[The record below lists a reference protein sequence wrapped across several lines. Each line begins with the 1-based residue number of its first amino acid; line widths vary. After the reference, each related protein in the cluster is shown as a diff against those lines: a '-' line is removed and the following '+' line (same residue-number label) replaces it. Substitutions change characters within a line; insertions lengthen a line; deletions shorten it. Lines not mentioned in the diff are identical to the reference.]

1 MLLYCVYLYATLQ
14 YTNMCITAFYT
25 LFLFSLSLSFLGA
38 VVVWLFL
45 CFIHPQGGRHLWL
58 PSSCWV
64 DEMAIKNIQNTQ
76 SLFLFFLLFFFF
88 FCSSSIGFLRCDS
101 FLFLTKNLFFD
112 FLMTVVICG
121 SRELWPKMGRKK
133 TREIGRRDTT
143 RCFHSP
149 LFLVLFFHFL
159 FFLALYDA
167 MQRMT
172 GAAKRRILRPA
183 SHHPR
188 KEKRRRKTLRRR
200 PGHNQI

>member
-25 LFLFSLSLSFLGA
+25 LFLFSLSLFFLGA

-88 FCSSSIGFLRCDS
+88 FLFIVDRIPTLWFVSFSYQEFIFWFFDDRCDMWKSRTLAKNGEEEDAGDRPAGHDQMFSFSPFFGFVFSFS
-101 FLFLTKNLFFD
+101 FLFG
-112 FLMTVVICG
+112 VIWCNATDDW
-121 SRELWPKMGRKK
+121 SRKK
-133 TREIGRRDTT
+133 ENIKTR
-143 RCFHSP
+143 
-149 LFLVLFFHFL
+149 
-159 FFLALYDA
+159 
-167 MQRMT
+167 
-172 GAAKRRILRPA
+172 
-183 SHHPR
+183 
-188 KEKRRRKTLRRR
+188 
-200 PGHNQI
+200 

>member
-1 MLLYCVYLYATLQ
+1 MYNGVLYLVSLL
-14 YTNMCITAFYT
+14 
-25 LFLFSLSLSFLGA
+25 SLSLFFGCCCCLA
-38 VVVWLFL
+38 L
-45 CFIHPQGGRHLWL
+45 
-58 PSSCWV
+58 
-64 DEMAIKNIQNTQ
+64 
-76 SLFLFFLLFFFF
+76 SLFHPPSRRPTPLTPIIMLSWWNGNKKYTKHPKFISILPPIFFF

-149 LFLVLFFHFL
+149 LFLVLFFLFL

>member
-1 MLLYCVYLYATLQ
+1 MYNGVLYLVS
-14 YTNMCITAFYT
+14 
-25 LFLFSLSLSFLGA
+25 LFSLFFGCCCCLAL
-38 VVVWLFL
+38 
-45 CFIHPQGGRHLWL
+45 
-58 PSSCWV
+58 
-64 DEMAIKNIQNTQ
+64 
-76 SLFLFFLLFFFF
+76 SLFHPPSRRPTPLTPIIMLSWWNGNKKYTKHPKFISIPPPILFFY
-88 FCSSSIGFLRCDS
+88 SSSIGFLRFDS
-101 FLFLTKNLFFD
+101 FLFLTKNLFFY

-149 LFLVLFFHFL
+149 LFLVLFFVFL

-188 KEKRRRKTLRRR
+188 KEKRRRRRKRLRRR